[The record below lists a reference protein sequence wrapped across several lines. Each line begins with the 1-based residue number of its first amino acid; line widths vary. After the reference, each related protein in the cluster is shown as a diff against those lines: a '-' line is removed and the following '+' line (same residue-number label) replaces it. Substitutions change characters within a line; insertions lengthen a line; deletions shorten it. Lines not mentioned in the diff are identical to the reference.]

1 MAQTTTPMML
11 QYKKLKQNH
20 KDSILFFRLGDFYEM
35 FEQDAKNVSKL
46 LNLTLTKRNGVPMC
60 GIPYHAADNY
70 IARLI
75 KLGKKIAVCEQTHI
89 PQTGKGIATREV
101 VEIITPGT
109 LVDEGILDR
118 NINNFLV
125 SLAKINDA
133 ISLSYIDLSTAIF
146 CSTHFSCAEAEDKLK
161 KEFFRLSPRE
171 VIVQESLL
179 EEDKV
184 IARLLEEREGMVI
197 NRYPDWY
204 YDLDMNREKL
214 LHQFD
219 IVNLK
224 GFGLEQNAAEIIS
237 AGIILTYIE
246 DTSKQILPHIR
257 NLNVYSEETYV
268 GLDESTQK
276 NLELVRNLQ
285 DGSRRYTLLEVLDH
299 TRTAM
304 GSRKLYNWILSP
316 LKNVDDIRERQEV
329 VHFFYHNQLLLSRL
343 TEVLSRVLDIERLST
358 RIALNKAHAKD
369 LVALQNSLAQVL
381 KILELISPYHELSI
395 LKYPH
400 EEKAAIKYLSELIE
414 KAIKDEPSVQ
424 LHEGDIIRSGYNQE
438 LDGLRAL
445 KKNAQGV
452 LHNYLDEEKK
462 RTGISSL
469 KLRFNK
475 IIGYYLEV
483 TKTNI
488 KSVPSSYIRRQSLV
502 SGDRFTTETLIQ
514 KETEINNATQK
525 ILEIEKE
532 LFLEVRD
539 KIKAYIDLLFKV
551 GEGMATVDVLQSF
564 ACAATIYGYNRPQ
577 VVDNGII
584 KIEEG
589 RHPVVEKNLP
599 GGSFIPN
606 SVEMDPEECFFILL
620 TGPNMAGKSTYLRQI
635 ALIILMAQI
644 GSFVP
649 ASDASIGIVD
659 KIFCR
664 VGASDN
670 LARGESTFLVEMN
683 ETANILRTATR
694 QSLIIMDEVG
704 RGTGTNDGLSIAWAV
719 TLYILEKINAKTLFA
734 THFHELTHISHKNLK
749 NYSLEVLEKQGEIIF
764 LKRVKPGPADS
775 SYGIHVAK
783 LAGLPLQVIESA
795 TKIMQGFYNN
805 KAERAPEIKNRS
817 EDKPK
822 QPSLFPLAD
831 LLIEQLKLIDIR
843 KTTPLE
849 ALNIL
854 AKWKEEVS
862 GRETGNA

>member
-1 MAQTTTPMML
+1 MML

-20 KDSILFFRLGDFYEM
+20 MDSILFFRLGDFYEM

-60 GIPYHAADNY
+60 GIPYHAAANY

-89 PQTGKGIATREV
+89 PGAGKGIATREV

-109 LVDEGILDR
+109 LIDEGLLER
-118 NINNFLV
+118 NTNNFLV
-125 SLAKINDA
+125 SIAKVHDVL
-133 ISLSYIDLSTAIF
+133 SFSYIDLSTAIF
-146 CSTHFSCAEAEDKLK
+146 CATHFSCAEAEDKLK

-179 EEDKV
+179 EEV
-184 IARLLEEREGMVI
+184 EVVARLLEEREGIVV

-204 YDLDMNREKL
+204 YDLEMNREKV
-214 LHQFD
+214 LHQFK
-219 IVNLK
+219 VANLK
-224 GFGLEQNAAEIIS
+224 GFGLEDDAAEIV
-237 AGIILTYIE
+237 ATGIILTYIE
-246 DTSKQILPHIR
+246 EAAKNILPHVR
-257 NLNVYSEETYV
+257 NLSVYTGDTFV

-285 DGSRRYTLLEVLDH
+285 DGSKRYTLLEVLDH

-304 GSRKLYNWILSP
+304 GSRTLYNWILSP
-316 LKNVDDIRERQEV
+316 LKNVDAINERQKAV
-329 VHFFYHNQLLLSRL
+329 SFFYHDQLLLSRVSEL
-343 TEVLSRVLDIERLST
+343 LSRVLDIERLST
-358 RIALNKAHAKD
+358 RVALDKAHAKD
-369 LVALQNSLAQVL
+369 LVALQGSLTQIL
-381 KILELISPYHELSI
+381 KIYKLLSSYKELNLLQFSA
-395 LKYPH
+395 
-400 EEKAAIKYLSELIE
+400 EEKASINYLKELIE
-414 KAIKDEPSVQ
+414 GAIQDEPSIQ
-424 LHEGDIIRSGYNQE
+424 LNEGDIIRSGYNKE
-438 LDGLRAL
+438 LDDVRSL
-445 KKNAQGV
+445 KKNAQTV
-452 LHNYLDEEKK
+452 LHNYLNEEKK
-462 RTGISSL
+462 NTGISSL

-483 TKTNI
+483 TKSNLER
-488 KSVPSSYIRRQSLV
+488 VPVHYIRRQSLV
-502 SGDRFTTETLIQ
+502 SGDRFTTEILIE
-514 KETEINNATQK
+514 KETEINNAAQK
-525 ILEIEKE
+525 ILDIEKE

-539 KIKAYIDLLFKV
+539 KVKTYIDLLFKV
-551 GEGMATVDVLQSF
+551 GEAVAALDVFQSF
-564 ACAATIYGYNRPQ
+564 AGAATIYGYNCPH
-577 VVDNGII
+577 VAENGVI

-606 SVEMDPEECFFILL
+606 SALLDPAKQFFILL

-635 ALIILMAQI
+635 ALITLMAQI

-649 ASDASIGIVD
+649 ASDAHIGIVD

-683 ETANILRTATR
+683 ETANILRTATK

-719 TLYILEKINAKTLFA
+719 TLYILEQVKAKTLFA
-734 THFHELTHISHKNLK
+734 THFHELTHLTHKHLK
-749 NYSLEVLEKQGEIIF
+749 NNSLEVLEKQDEIIF

-783 LAGLPLQVIESA
+783 LAGLPLQVVESA
-795 TKIMQGFYNN
+795 TEIMQQLFN
-805 KAERAPEIKNRS
+805 KKTDRAPEIKNRS
-817 EDKPK
+817 ANEPK
-822 QPSLFPLAD
+822 QPSLFSLAD
-831 LLIEQLKLIDIR
+831 LLIEQLKLIDVTKI
-843 KTTPLE
+843 TPLE
-849 ALNIL
+849 ALNLL
-854 AKWKEEVS
+854 AKWKDEVS
-862 GRETGNA
+862 GQEPGNTY